1 MLRSEEVTV
10 AHMTCSMERFAA
22 GRYPR
27 PAPIRALVGALA
39 VVWLALVAV
48 PAARAYTP
56 DSPEVKEMIK
66 KAKEFLAEKPD
77 VRVGGK
83 ALLATVFAKSGD
95 QDHPFVAKTIGE
107 VKEFVRLGTPA
118 KEDEIYTL
126 GMSIIFLC
134 SLDEHLVDQS
144 RKEIEALHEKLL
156 KKQKPHGGWGYPDKT
171 EGDSSMSQYAALA
184 LWEASII
191 GLDAPVEVWEKL
203 TDWLL
208 RTQSPRGFWGYQA
221 VDPGSYDLVEQTA
234 PTPQSMAAASLG
246 ALYIC
251 VDHLRLRSANL
262 SDADPDE
269 EAQSAFKRV
278 ADKKAATPAK
288 ALSSKINMNQLKRA
302 LTSGN
307 NWMKSHSAIEEQNF
321 FYYAM
326 YAIERYHSFYKPT
339 AKLDV
344 PWYNEGVKFL
354 KERQAENGSW
364 ASKMAATGVSCDT
377 GFAAL
382 FLLRSARK
390 SIMKKEAYGAGTL
403 ISGRSLDNIGK
414 GPLEMKNGEV
424 RVKALDGP
432 AQEIFAAIDD
442 PSSAN
447 YEAAVAALEQLKIE
461 PNDPQLARN
470 RERLRK
476 LAAGAEPEARLAA
489 VAALGKGRQLDD
501 VPMLIYALSDPDPR
515 VVVEARKAL
524 EFVSRK
530 FRGLGPADENSQGDV
545 QAAIKRWKQWYLSL
559 RPDAEFI
566 N

>member
-1 MLRSEEVTV
+1 M
-10 AHMTCSMERFAA
+10 AHISCSKERLAA
-22 GRYPR
+22 GTNPR
-27 PAPIRALVGALA
+27 PLLIRAVARALA
-39 VVWLALVAV
+39 VAWLALFAV
-48 PAARAYTP
+48 PAVQAYTP

-77 VRVGGK
+77 ARVGGL
-83 ALLATVFAKSGD
+83 ALVATVFTKSGD
-95 QDHPFVAKTIGE
+95 QDHPIVAKTIGA
-107 VKEFVRLGTPA
+107 VKEFVRNGA
-118 KEDEIYTL
+118 KGREDEIYTL
-126 GMSIIFLC
+126 GMCIIFLC
-134 SLDEHLVDQS
+134 SLDEHMVDQN
-144 RKEIEALHEKLL
+144 RKDIEALHETLL
-156 KKQKPHGGWGYPDKT
+156 KKQKPHGGWGYPDKP

-184 LWEASII
+184 LWEASVI
-191 GLDAPVEVWEKL
+191 GIDAPVEVWEKL

-221 VDPGSYDLVEQTA
+221 VDPGSYDLVDQSA
-234 PTPQSMAAASLG
+234 PVQQSMAAASLG
-246 ALYIC
+246 ALYISI
-251 VDHLRLRSANL
+251 DHLRLRSSNL
-262 SDADPDE
+262 SDADSDD

-278 ADKKAATPAK
+278 AEKKTSTPAK
-288 ALSSKINMNQLKRA
+288 ALSTKVNMNQLKRA

-307 NWMKSHSAIEEQNF
+307 NWMKGHGAIEEREF
-321 FYYAM
+321 FFYAM
-326 YAIERYHSFYKPT
+326 YAIERYQSFYKPS

-354 KERQAENGSW
+354 MERQAENGSW
-364 ASKMAATGVSCDT
+364 SSKMPGTGAACDT

-414 GPLEMKNGEV
+414 GPLEMRNGEV

-447 YEAAVAALEQLKIE
+447 YDAAIAALEQLKIE

-489 VAALGKGRQLDD
+489 VTALGKGRQLDD

-530 FRGLGPADENSQGDV
+530 FRGLGPGDENSKGDV